1 MCNLYSETKS
11 AEAMR
16 RLFDI
21 ATSRDFL
28 GNQASLPQ
36 IYPRYEAPVVR
47 LGRDGQRELV
57 RMHWGFLLPQLS
69 KKTGKLILP
78 KAVNNARDNKI
89 RNSSF
94 WRGSFEEERRC
105 LIPATAF
112 CEAKGRNPATFYWF
126 GLKGEEQHPLFA
138 FAGIWRS
145 FKGWYRDEQVQL
157 DTYSMVTTRP
167 NALVATVHSDRMP
180 AILAED
186 GYETWLR
193 GTPDQAF
200 ALIGPYPEERMK
212 LVDPPETD
220 EQGALL

>member
-1 MCNLYSETKS
+1 MCNLYSHTKPVD
-11 AEAMR
+11 AMR

-21 ATSRDFL
+21 AAARDFL

-47 LGRDGQRELV
+47 LDPGGQRELV

-69 KKTGKLILP
+69 KKTGKPILP
-78 KAVNNARDNKI
+78 KAVNNARDDKL
-89 RNSSF
+89 RSSSF
-94 WRGSFEEERRC
+94 WRGSFEERRC

-126 GLKGEEQHPLFA
+126 GLKGEEQQPLFA

-145 FKGWYRDEQVQL
+145 FKGWYRDEQVEL
-157 DTYSMVTTRP
+157 DTYSMVTTKP
-167 NALVATVHSDRMP
+167 NALVATVHPDRMP
-180 AILAED
+180 VILAED
-186 GYETWLR
+186 GYEKWLS

-200 ALIGPYPEERMK
+200 ALIGPYPEERMEV
-212 LVDPPETD
+212 VDPPETD

>member
-21 ATSRDFL
+21 AAARDFL

-69 KKTGKLILP
+69 KKTDKPILP
-78 KAVNNARDNKI
+78 KAVNNARDDKL
-89 RNSSF
+89 RSSSF
-94 WRGSFEEERRC
+94 WRGSFEEHRC

-112 CEAKGRNPATFYWF
+112 CEAKGRNPAIFYWF

-157 DTYSMVTTRP
+157 DTYSMVTTKP
-167 NALVATVHSDRMP
+167 NALVATVHPDRMP
-180 AILAED
+180 VILGEE
-186 GYETWLR
+186 GYERWLI

-200 ALIGPYPEERMK
+200 ALIGSYPEERMAF
-212 LVDPPETD
+212 VDPPET
-220 EQGALL
+220 EGQASLL